1 VSVFVSPP
9 AALAL
14 GVMLALAFRRP
25 LFARARAFSKYLL
38 QGCVVLLGFGMD
50 LPTVLRA
57 GASGMLFAA
66 ATISTTLLVGSAL
79 GRWLSIEKK
88 ISILISS
95 GTAICGG
102 SAIAAVGS
110 VLDAEEGEMSVA
122 LGTVFILNGVAL
134 FLFPPLGH
142 WLRLSQAQFGTWAGV
157 AIHDISSVVGA
168 SSVFGLEALN
178 RATAVKLSRA
188 LWIAPLSLAVAA
200 LFARRKADLSGRPR
214 KLSFPWF
221 IGLFLLASVAR
232 SFLPAIS
239 AAGPWLSLLAR
250 AGFAAT
256 LFLIGAGLS
265 PSALSRVGWR
275 PLLQGVL
282 LWIFIAAGSLLSII
296 HFG

>member
-1 VSVFVSPP
+1 MKALVSPP
-9 AALAL
+9 GALAL
-14 GVMLALAFRRP
+14 GVALALAFRRP
-25 LFARARAFSKYLL
+25 LFVRARSLSKYLL

-66 ATISTTLLVGSAL
+66 ATISATLLVGTLL
-79 GRWLSIEKK
+79 GRWLPVEKK
-88 ISILISS
+88 ISLLISS

-122 LGTVFILNGVAL
+122 LGTVFILNGAAL
-134 FLFPPLGH
+134 FIFPPLGGALH
-142 WLRLSQAQFGTWAGV
+142 LSQAQFGTWAGV

-168 SSVFGLEALN
+168 SSVYGLEALN

-200 LFARRKADLSGRPR
+200 VFARNRDESGRRR
-214 KLSFPWF
+214 KFSVPWF
-221 IGLFLLASVAR
+221 IGFFLLASAAR
-232 SFLPAIS
+232 SFLPAVAAAAPALS
-239 AAGPWLSLLAR
+239 AAAR

-265 PSALSRVGWR
+265 SSALSRVGWR
-275 PLLQGVL
+275 PLLQGLL
-282 LWIFIAAGSLLSII
+282 LWVFIAAGSLLSILRL
-296 HFG
+296 G